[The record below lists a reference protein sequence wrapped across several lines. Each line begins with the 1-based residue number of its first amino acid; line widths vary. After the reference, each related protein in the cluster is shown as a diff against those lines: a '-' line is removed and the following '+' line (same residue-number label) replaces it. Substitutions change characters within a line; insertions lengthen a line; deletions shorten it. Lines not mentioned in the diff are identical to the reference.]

1 MNKLIFIAPV
11 FMLLSCSK
19 EKLFDGPDSY
29 EDGFESYEHFDSLF
43 VGDDVYWSHSQI
55 TKEGNAIS
63 VDTTIVHSGS
73 RSMKFTAVKTEDG
86 ASKASI
92 SKQKMAFWEG
102 ETVSLEAWYYLVGTE
117 SLDWIV
123 LMDLEEQA
131 VIGAGPGMRLI
142 LVDNHLAIDH
152 KFPNNNLYQDFE
164 SGIDFPRDQ
173 WVNIRFETKLSQKKK
188 GYVKI
193 YQDDVLVLEGSN
205 RKTMPSD
212 LLYATQGTK
221 GIYQSIEFGITAN
234 SFEREATLYV
244 DDVKAEVLP

>member
-1 MNKLIFIAPV
+1 
-11 FMLLSCSK
+11 MLLSCSK

-29 EDGFESYEHFDSLF
+29 EDGFESYANFDSLF
-43 VGDDVYWSHSQI
+43 TDTDAFWSFSQL
-55 TKEGNAIS
+55 TKEENTIS
-63 VDTTIVHSGS
+63 VDTTIVHSGNQ
-73 RSMKFTAVKTEDG
+73 SMKFSAVKTENG

-102 ETVSLEAWYYLVGTE
+102 ETVSLEAWYHLVGTE

-152 KFPNNNLYQDFE
+152 KFLNNNLYQDSE

-173 WVNIRFETKLSQKKK
+173 WVNIRFETKLSKKKK
-188 GYVKI
+188 GYIKI

-212 LLYATQGTK
+212 FLYVTQGTK

-234 SFEREATLYV
+234 SFENSAVLYV
-244 DDVKAEVLP
+244 DDVKARVLP